1 MTEWEEKAASLEKIE
16 LDLPTLNGTEKQIKW
31 AESIRNEALRICD
44 LINNF
49 QISEIES
56 DDKDGKSKQ
65 KYFNIKFKMKI
76 TRMLNT
82 VNSAAFFIDNRDYFT
97 DFGKKVEKIDSS
109 NCNWIKSRM
118 LETFQKSKKLFKA

>member
-44 LINNF
+44 LINDF

-56 DDKDGKSKQ
+56 DDNEGKSKQ